1 MGRDEAALR
10 ASGVPTLCRIA
21 RQASRDCVNFVNF
34 VCRRLA
40 LARFGT
46 SVATAGDAV
55 KLTVT
60 GFLVI
65 LLTADPPKNYSPLK
79 QESER

>member
-21 RQASRDCVNFVNF
+21 RHSSRDCVNFVNF
-34 VCRRLA
+34 VSRWLA
-40 LARFGT
+40 TGRFGT
-46 SVATAGDAV
+46 SVAAAGDAV
-55 KLTVT
+55 KWTVT

-65 LLTADPPKNYSPLK
+65 CRDPYSLK